1 MGIKA
6 DALRKNF
13 MPFALVVILI
23 VSAVATSYSVH
34 LTRKAVGKLQALEQQ
49 RDHLYEEWSRLLLEQ
64 STLGSFVE
72 IENKAQKQLE
82 MTVPQLDQV
91 VTVSP

>member
-6 DALRKNF
+6 DYLRKSF
-13 MPFALVVILI
+13 MPFVLVVVLI

-34 LTRKAVGKLQALEQQ
+34 LTRKAVGELQTLEQQ

>member
-1 MGIKA
+1 
-6 DALRKNF
+6 
-13 MPFALVVILI
+13 MPFVLAVIVI

-34 LTRKAVGKLQALEQQ
+34 LTRKAVGHLQTLEQQ

-82 MTVPQLDQV
+82 MTVPKPDQV
-91 VTVSP
+91 VTLSP

>member
-6 DALRKNF
+6 DYLRKSF
-13 MPFALVVILI
+13 MPFVLVVVLI

-34 LTRKAVGKLQALEQQ
+34 RTRKAVGKLQTLEQQ

-64 STLGSFVE
+64 STLCSFVE